1 MRLDL
6 YDIENEDMK
15 AYLSQH
21 SWNFSRKMFEWAAS
35 RMYKKSPSGEKTP
48 VGPYTKESLDALLS
62 KHNISIENRN
72 GYNAEYVATMC
83 LADFYGSGVPGEA
96 YLAKFVKD
104 YVDDVDAPKGH
115 IFTRFY
121 SDCIAGGVSVPWRD
135 LI

>member
-6 YDIENEDMK
+6 YDIQNEDMK

-35 RMYKKSPSGEKTP
+35 RMYKKNPAGDKVPVTP
-48 VGPYTKESLDALLS
+48 YSKEPLDTLL
-62 KHNISIENRN
+62 KQHNIKIEKAN

-83 LADFYGSGVPGEA
+83 LADYYGSGVPGEV

-104 YVDDVDAPKGH
+104 TLDDPDAPDGH
-115 IFTRFY
+115 VFTRFY
-121 SDCIAGGVSVPWRD
+121 ADCIAGGVSIPWKD